1 MTAAITAAG
10 AEGEHG
16 LRAAGSEG
24 ASALLPAA
32 AAPSTQDAL
41 DLLHADHQR
50 IAAMLADCERLVA
63 SGAASAADRSG
74 MVSRLGALLIA
85 HAQMEQQ
92 LFYPA
97 LGLDAQQLELAI
109 AEHAAVEAVLQRLSE
124 PDAASDAYSAC
135 IAELALQVREHVQKE
150 EAELFALARSAGLD
164 LPALGTRMALRRGE
178 LLGDQGID

>member
-1 MTAAITAAG
+1 MSS
-10 AEGEHG
+10 
-16 LRAAGSEG
+16 AGSEGAPGRPGAGREG
-24 ASALLPAA
+24 ASALLPTA

-50 IAAMLADCERLVA
+50 IDSMLADCERM
-63 SGAASAADRSG
+63 SGPGASAADRSA
-74 MVSRLGALLIA
+74 MVSRVGALLIA

-109 AEHAAVEAVLQRLSE
+109 AEHAAVETLLQRLAE
-124 PDAASDAYSAC
+124 PDAAAQAYGSR

-150 EAELFALARSAGLD
+150 EAELFPLARSAGLD
-164 LPALGTRMALRRGE
+164 LLALGTQMALRRGE